1 MAIHSCTAI
10 YSRAA
15 RDTQVALA
23 LLAGMV
29 NGGYLRRARA
39 GDADEL
45 PSKAI
50 LTEL

>member
-1 MAIHSCTAI
+1 MCSLALGCSYI
-10 YSRAA
+10 AA

-29 NGGYLRRARA
+29 NGGYMRRARA